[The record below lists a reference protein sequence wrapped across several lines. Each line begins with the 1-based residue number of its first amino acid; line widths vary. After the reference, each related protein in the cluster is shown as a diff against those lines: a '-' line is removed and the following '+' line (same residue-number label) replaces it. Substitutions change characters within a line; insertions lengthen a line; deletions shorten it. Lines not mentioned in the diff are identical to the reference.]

1 MGMFNILLKRFFPL
15 FVMLFVGAVLWIS
28 LFLLSVTSAGN
39 NIFIE
44 STRASLPDC
53 VDHGQ
58 TCVIGGTPCCDATDT
73 CSGKFPN
80 TYCQ

>member
-1 MGMFNILLKRFFPL
+1 MESKIKTFSLVTFLVAG
-15 FVMLFVGAVLWIS
+15 FVAGIFYFSNA
-28 LFLLSVTSAGN
+28 LLSKPATQGA
-39 NIFIE
+39 
-44 STRASLPDC
+44 LPQC